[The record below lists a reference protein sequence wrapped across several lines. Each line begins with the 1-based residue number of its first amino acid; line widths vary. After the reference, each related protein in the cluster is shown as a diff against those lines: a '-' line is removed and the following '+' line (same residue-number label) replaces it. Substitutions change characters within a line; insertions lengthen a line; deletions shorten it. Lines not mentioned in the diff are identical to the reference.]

1 MNNKKAET
9 VCKKYCLSKSKDS
22 KQTPKLLQK
31 FLNITIHRK
40 QTYCDK

>member
-9 VCKKYCLSKSKDS
+9 VCKKYCLSKSEDS
-22 KQTPKLLQK
+22 KLTPKLLQK
-31 FLNITIHRK
+31 FLNITIHGK